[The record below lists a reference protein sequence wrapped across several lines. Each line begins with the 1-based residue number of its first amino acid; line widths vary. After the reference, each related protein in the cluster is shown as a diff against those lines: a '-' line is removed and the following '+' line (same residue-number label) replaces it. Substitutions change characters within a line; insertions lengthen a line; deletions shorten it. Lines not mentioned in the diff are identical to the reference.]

1 MKKLAIKTTIK
12 RIMNIILKI
21 IIQKKCK
28 KGERNNKKQAY
39 MRILYS
45 QRISTQ

>member
-1 MKKLAIKTTIK
+1 MKNITIKATIK

-28 KGERNNKKQAY
+28 KGERNNKKQVY
-39 MRILYS
+39 MKILYS
-45 QRISTQ
+45 QRTSTQ